1 VVSRCNAATTIID
14 RRTVLRGVL
23 YGAAFITA
31 GGVAVTTTPELA
43 EAIPLAADKAGPIKT
58 DDLFEDQDL
67 IDRVQY
73 WRLERSQI
81 DAMAR
86 FFFHIT
92 NGIPFKDEVG
102 EDYSSLEEAMA
113 EAAKIATDL
122 AEDRVY
128 DRYAVLVTDEHGN
141 EVARVP
147 IGKADIYALGL

>member
-1 VVSRCNAATTIID
+1 
-14 RRTVLRGVL
+14 
-23 YGAAFITA
+23 
-31 GGVAVTTTPELA
+31 
-43 EAIPLAADKAGPIKT
+43 
-58 DDLFEDQDL
+58 
-67 IDRVQY
+67 
-73 WRLERSQI
+73 
-81 DAMAR
+81 MAR

-92 NGIPFKDEVG
+92 NGITFKDEVG

-147 IGKADIYALGL
+147 IGKANIWRLASSSGPSFGVVPTGPLGVRLSR